1 MEENERALA
10 DRQEPMNHGRRTRDL
25 FLLPWAAMA
34 GAVQQTV
41 CARPHR
47 TAGNCRLHDAAALT
61 PRHPRKM
68 AAEDNNEEMNQRPV
82 GVGFGSWGD
91 GEPGTGKTRT
101 GTGTRRRNR
110 IGKLQGSIWQSA
122 VLQCCRPAK
131 LSKETKTNNI
141 IHGLCLWTIPTPGR
155 QGRRSHRA

>member
-1 MEENERALA
+1 MLVLRPANGSIDDLHAVREERVKMNMEENERALA

-91 GEPGTGKTRT
+91 GEPGTGKSE
-101 GTGTRRRNR
+101 
-110 IGKLQGSIWQSA
+110 L
-122 VLQCCRPAK
+122 
-131 LSKETKTNNI
+131 
-141 IHGLCLWTIPTPGR
+141 
-155 QGRRSHRA
+155 